1 MVLRRS
7 GTVRPGRLALFSLV
21 ARSSPGAYRS
31 PVRADVSVDCKGF
44 FGAEYF
50 TMDKVFLQRLEHDR
64 HIRKEEA
71 DRENPSW
78 LSFPTEV
85 WAPDPSPPDQ
95 LLTKFVHQNIP

>member
-1 MVLRRS
+1 
-7 GTVRPGRLALFSLV
+7 
-21 ARSSPGAYRS
+21 
-31 PVRADVSVDCKGF
+31 
-44 FGAEYF
+44 
-50 TMDKVFLQRLEHDR
+50 MDKVFLQRLEHDR

-95 LLTKFVHQNIP
+95 LFTKFVSQNIP